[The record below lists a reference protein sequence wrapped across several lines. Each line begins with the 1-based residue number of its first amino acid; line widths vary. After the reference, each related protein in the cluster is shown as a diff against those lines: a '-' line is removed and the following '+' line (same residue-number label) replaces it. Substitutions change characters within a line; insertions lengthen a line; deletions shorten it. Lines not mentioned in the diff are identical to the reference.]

1 MIYAIFSDIHA
12 NMEAFEAVL
21 NDIKRQKVDSNVFL
35 GDIVGYG
42 PNPNECIELLREN
55 CDVIISG
62 NHDAAVTGDTNTTFF
77 NSYAR
82 ESVIWTVKTITKENL
97 AFLKTLKSSD
107 ILEDFQVA
115 HSTPFEPDSWS
126 YLTSLQDAHENYQTL
141 ERDVCFIGHSHQ
153 PLIIE
158 FVDEVNVLPI
168 KDMYKTLNKNR
179 KYIINAG
186 SVGQPRDMNP
196 EACYMTYDTKTGTI
210 EYRRVE
216 YNIEKVQKKMKKHE
230 LPAYLIDRLSIGR

>member
-1 MIYAIFSDIHA
+1 MLYAIFSDVHA
-12 NMEAFEAVL
+12 NLEAFEAVL
-21 NDIKRQKVDSNVFL
+21 QDLKRQKVDKKIFL

-55 CDVIISG
+55 YDEMISG
-62 NHDAAVTGDTNTTFF
+62 NHDSAVTGNTDTTFF

-82 ESVIWTVKTITKENL
+82 ESVIWTAKVLSKENL
-97 AFLKTLKSSD
+97 AFLKSVKSWKVLD
-107 ILEDFQVA
+107 DFQIA
-115 HSTPFEPDSWS
+115 HSTPFKPDSWN

-168 KDMYKTLNKNR
+168 KDMYKTLDKNR

-196 EACYMTYDTKTGTI
+196 EACYMTFDSKTATI

-216 YNIEKVQKKMKKHE
+216 YNIGKVQKKMKKHE
-230 LPAYLIDRLSIGR
+230 LPRYLIDRLSIGR

>member
-1 MIYAIFSDIHA
+1 MMYAIFSDIHA
-12 NMEAFEAVL
+12 NMEAFEAVIQ
-21 NDIKRQKVDSNVFL
+21 DMKRQKVDKNVFL

-55 CDVIISG
+55 CDVIIRG
-62 NHDAAVTGDTNTTFF
+62 NHDSAVIGNTNTAFF

-82 ESVIWTVKTITKENL
+82 ESVIWTAKVLSKENV
-97 AFLKTLKSSD
+97 AFLKNLKSWSV
-107 ILEDFQVA
+107 LEDFQIA
-115 HSTPFEPDSWS
+115 HSTPFKPDSWN

-141 ERDVCFIGHSHQ
+141 ERQVCFIGHSHQ

-168 KDMYKTLNKNR
+168 KDLYKTLNKNR

-196 EACYMTYDTKTGTI
+196 EACYLTFDTKTDTI

-230 LPAYLIDRLSIGR
+230 LPPYLIDRLSIGR

>member
-1 MIYAIFSDIHA
+1 MIYTILSDVHA
-12 NMEAFEAVL
+12 NLEAFEAVL
-21 NDIKRQKVDSNVFL
+21 EDMKRQKIDRKIFL
-35 GDIVGYG
+35 GDVVGYG

-55 CDVIISG
+55 CDVIICG
-62 NHDAAVTGDTNTTFF
+62 NHDSAVTGKTDTAFF

-82 ESVIWTVKTITKENL
+82 ESAIWTAKVLTKENMD
-97 AFLKTLKSSD
+97 FLKTLKSST
-107 ILEDFQVA
+107 ILDDFQIA
-115 HSTPFEPDSWS
+115 HSTPFKPDSWS

-141 ERDVCFIGHSHQ
+141 ERHVCFIGHTHQ

-196 EACYMTYDTKTGTI
+196 EACYMTFDTKTDTI

-216 YNIEKVQKKMKKHE
+216 YNIERVQKKMHKHE
-230 LPAYLIDRLSIGR
+230 LPRYLIDRLSIGR